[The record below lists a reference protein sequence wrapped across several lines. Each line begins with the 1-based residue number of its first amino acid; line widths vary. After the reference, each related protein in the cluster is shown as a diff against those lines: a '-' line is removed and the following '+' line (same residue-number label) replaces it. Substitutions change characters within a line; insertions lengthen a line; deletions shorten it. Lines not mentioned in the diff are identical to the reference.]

1 MLGFGRRHAVGEHEA
16 DGEIERV
23 YHEIRQTLRVTGVTL
38 NFRTLAAYGPLLP
51 ALWDALRPNLDTRAF
66 EDAADRVR
74 AEAVGA
80 AARIGRL
87 DAVGGLGLGESQ
99 HRQIQMALDLYHYVN
114 PKLLVLTA
122 LARLGF
128 DGAAVETRRGRA
140 AAVELIDRGVP
151 GTMYPMEMVEE
162 GPADPEVRAL
172 FDDIQRTLA
181 RPAVNSDYRTLAL
194 WPGYLAAVWSRLKPI
209 LARQEYEWAAQ
220 GLGDT
225 ARALARDL
233 PYPVPLTRERVT
245 ALGVDAEAVDERLAE
260 FERLLPKLAL
270 NVALFALDWTPA
282 AALARSPFPVERRRF
297 EADGGRR

>member
-1 MLGFGRRHAVGEHEA
+1 MFRFGRRHAVAEHEA

-38 NFRTLAAYGPLLP
+38 SFRTLAAYGPFLP
-51 ALWDALRPNLDTRAF
+51 ALWDAVRPNLETRAF
-66 EDAADRVR
+66 EDAADHLR
-74 AEAVGA
+74 ADAVGA
-80 AARIGRL
+80 AARLGPL

-128 DGAAVETRRGRA
+128 DGGAVASHRGRA
-140 AAVELIDRGVP
+140 TAVELIDRGVP

-162 GPADPEVRAL
+162 RPADPEVRAL
-172 FDDIQRTLA
+172 FEDIQRTLA
-181 RPAVNSDYRTLAL
+181 LPAVNSDYRTLAL

-209 LARQEYEWAAQ
+209 VVRDEYRQAAER
-220 GLGDT
+220 LGDT
-225 ARALARDL
+225 ARALAHAL
-233 PYPVPLTRERVT
+233 PYPVPLTRDRVA
-245 ALGVDAEAVDERLAE
+245 ALGVDAEAVDECLAG
-260 FERLLPKLAL
+260 FERLLPKLVI
-270 NVALFALDWTPA
+270 NIALFALDWTPA